1 MDDDW
6 GAEAAQV
13 WNAEAGRN
21 INMTGF
27 FIKKN
32 YTTTTPVTNPISQS
46 NNWNT

>member
-27 FIKKN
+27 FIKK
-32 YTTTTPVTNPISQS
+32 TIQLQDQS
-46 NNWNT
+46 NQSIK